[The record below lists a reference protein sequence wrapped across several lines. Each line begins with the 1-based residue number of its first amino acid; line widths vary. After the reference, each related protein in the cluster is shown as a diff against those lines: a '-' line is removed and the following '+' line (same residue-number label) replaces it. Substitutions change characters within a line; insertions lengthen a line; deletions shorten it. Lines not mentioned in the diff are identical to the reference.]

1 MANTGFLP
9 VLLGSDQNVYGMA
22 RCFHEKYGISSVAIG
37 KGRLPATADSRIVQ
51 VVKVEPNIE
60 DDDVFVSVMTEFYNS
75 HKEKTLI
82 LVPCGD
88 NYTKLVSRN
97 CERIKDMY
105 RFAVPEYDL
114 LMKLSL
120 KENFYK
126 MCEEYGFLYPR
137 TAEMTYDTKDNFV
150 PEFGF
155 PVVVKA
161 SNSVAYWNCSF
172 KGKKKV
178 FVIQSE
184 EEFKAVVQAIYSSS
198 YRDTLIIQEFIPG
211 DDSAMRVV
219 NAYVGNDGKCRMICM
234 GNVLLEEHT
243 PEGIGSY
250 AAIISGSDEEMEK
263 RLVKFFEEIGY
274 HGFINIDMKKDPRDG
289 QYKLFETNPRQGR
302 SSFFVCAA
310 GYNLAEFLVKDV
322 YESSPHDCVYARNE
336 CLWTTVPKGIIYKY
350 VSDKDLVKKAKQLVK
365 QGKCLRQSWYGPDM
379 GLKRTL
385 RFAVGQ
391 YHYYEKYKKHFGKRG
406 YND

>member
-1 MANTGFLP
+1 MELSKLFATKKVGHTGTLDPMATGVLP

-22 RCFHEKYGISSVAIG
+22 RCFHEKYGISSMAIG

-60 DDDVFVSVMTEFYNS
+60 DDDIFVSVMTEFYNS

-105 RFAVPEYDL
+105 RFAVPDYEL

-137 TAEMTYDTKDNFV
+137 TAEMTYDTKDTFV

-161 SNSVAYWNCSF
+161 SNSVAYWNCHF
-172 KGKKKV
+172 PHKKKV
-178 FVIQSE
+178 FVAE
-184 EEFKAVVQAIYSSS
+184 KREEFDAIVSGVTEFGLFVQLK
-198 YRDTLIIQEFIPG
+198 DT
-211 DDSAMRVV
+211 M
-219 NAYVGNDGKCRMICM
+219 
-234 GNVLLEEHT
+234 T
-243 PEGIGSY
+243 EG
-250 AAIISGSDEEMEK
+250 
-263 RLVKFFEEIGY
+263 LVPIRTIE
-274 HGFINIDMKKDPRDG
+274 
-289 QYKLFETNPRQGR
+289 
-302 SSFFVCAA
+302 
-310 GYNLAEFLVKDV
+310 
-322 YESSPHDCVYARNE
+322 PHDYMQFDEDNYCLVAARSGKTYT
-336 CLWTTVPKGIIYKY
+336 L
-350 VSDKDLVKKAKQLVK
+350 SD
-365 QGKCLRQSWYGPDM
+365 
-379 GLKRTL
+379 
-385 RFAVGQ
+385 AVRVRVTKVDVERKLIDFILIEE
-391 YHYYEKYKKHFGKRG
+391 YL
-406 YND
+406 

>member
-22 RCFHEKYGISSVAIG
+22 RCFHEKYGISSLAIG

-51 VVKVEPNIE
+51 VVRAEPNIE

-120 KENFYK
+120 KENFYR
-126 MCEEYGFLYPR
+126 MCEKYGFLYPR
-137 TAEMTYDTKDNFV
+137 TAEITLETKDTFV

-184 EEFKAVVQAIYSSS
+184 DEFKAVVQAIYSSS
-198 YRDTLIIQEFIPG
+198 YRDTLIVQEFIPG

-289 QYKLFETNPRQGR
+289 QYKLLETNPRQGR

-322 YESSPHDCVYARNE
+322 YENSPHECVYARNE

-350 VSDKDLVKKAKQLVK
+350 VSDKFLVKKAKQLVK
-365 QGKCLRQSWYGPDM
+365 QKKCLRQSWYGPDM

-385 RFAVGQ
+385 RFVVGQ

>member
-22 RCFHEKYGISSVAIG
+22 RCFHEKYGISSMAIG

-60 DDDVFVSVMTEFYNS
+60 DDDIFVSVMTEFYNS

-105 RFAVPEYDL
+105 RFAVPDYEL

-137 TAEMTYDTKDNFV
+137 TAEMTYETKDTFV

-263 RLVKFFEEIGY
+263 RLVNFFEEIGY

-322 YESSPHDCVYARNE
+322 YENAHHDCVYARNE

-350 VSDKDLVKKAKQLVK
+350 VADKNLVKKAKQLVK
-365 QGKCLRQSWYGPDM
+365 QKKCLRQSWYGPDM
-379 GLKRTL
+379 GLKRTM
-385 RFAVGQ
+385 RFVVGQ

>member
-1 MANTGFLP
+1 MADTGFLP

-22 RCFHEKYGISSVAIG
+22 RCFHEKYGISSLAIG

-75 HKEKTLI
+75 HKDKALI

-105 RFAVPEYDL
+105 RFAVPDYEL

-137 TAEMTYDTKDNFV
+137 TDELTFDTKDGYLPPFD
-150 PEFGF
+150 F

-184 EEFKAVVQAIYSSS
+184 QEFKAVVQAIYSSS

-250 AAIISGSDEEMEK
+250 AAIISGSDEETEK
-263 RLVKFFEEIGY
+263 RLVNFFEEIGY

-289 QYKLFETNPRQGR
+289 QYKLFEANPRQGR

-322 YESSPHDCVYARNE
+322 YENAPHDCVYARNE

-350 VSDKDLVKKAKQLVK
+350 VADKNLVKKAKQLVK
-365 QGKCLRQSWYGPDM
+365 QKKCLRQSWYGPDM
-379 GLKRTL
+379 GIKRTL
-385 RFAVGQ
+385 RFVAGQ
-391 YHYYEKYKKHFGKRG
+391 YHYFEKYKNHFGKRG

>member
-1 MANTGFLP
+1 MADVQFLP

-22 RCFHEKYGISSVAIG
+22 RCFHEEYGVCSLAIG
-37 KGRLPATADSRIVQ
+37 KGRLAATADSRIVR
-51 VVKVEPNIE
+51 VVRVEPNIE
-60 DDDVFVSVMTEFYNS
+60 DDRVFVSVMTEFYNE
-75 HKEKTLI
+75 HKDKTLI

-97 CERIKDMY
+97 SDAIKDMY
-105 RFAVPEYDL
+105 RFAVPDYEL

-126 MCEEYGFLYPR
+126 MCEEFGFSYPR
-137 TAEMTYDTKDNFV
+137 TAELTYETKDEFV

-178 FVIQSE
+178 FVISDGQ
-184 EEFKAVVQAIYSSS
+184 EFKAVVNAIYSSS
-198 YRDTLIIQEFIPG
+198 YRDTLIVQEFIPG

-219 NAYVGNDGKCRMICM
+219 NAYVGNDGNCRMICM

-250 AAIISGSDEEMEK
+250 AAIISGSDREMED
-263 RLVKFFEEIGY
+263 RLVEFFQKIGY
-274 HGFINIDMKKDPRDG
+274 HGFINIDMKKDSRDG
-289 QYKLFETNPRQGR
+289 SYKFFETNPRQGR

-310 GYNLAEFLVKDV
+310 GYNLAKFLVDDV
-322 YESSPHDCVYARNE
+322 YEGKQDECVYANNE
-336 CLWTTVPKGIIYKY
+336 CLWTTVPKRIIYKY
-350 VSDKDLVKKAKQLVK
+350 VSDASLVKKAKQLVK
-365 QGKCLRQSWYGPDM
+365 QGKCLRQLWYGPDM

-385 RFAVGQ
+385 RFLAGQ